1 MCSFGVC
8 SHRERF
14 SAAGRPGSEMGNCRG
29 QRAVQSHIP
38 FTHTFALLGCCPDD
52 FLSHLWARGKLCGQ
66 RGAFF
71 ISWSVCHL
79 DSLLFTFI
87 LLSAKM
93 EKHIWAFQRAAG
105 IPKASFSANMLACH
119 SQGPA
124 APCLTKAILLS
135 LGHAEQKAKKPKSLG
150 VAQGVCDSILHCCR
164 VSLASFCSF
173 LSSTHSSGP
182 IDSRETEFRDVRR
195 CFGMHIDTPRLPQGQ
210 IPSAYV
216 HEATSASSQFVLTVA
231 VSPGLLS
238 LPEEFQLQDTI
249 GSSFTCSHWTLTPG
263 CWC

>member
-38 FTHTFALLGCCPDD
+38 CTHTFALLGCCPDD

-87 LLSAKM
+87 LLSAKI
-93 EKHIWAFQRAAG
+93 EKHIWAFQRAVG
-105 IPKASFSANMLACH
+105 IPKPSFSANTLACH

-124 APCLTKAILLS
+124 PPCLTKAIVLS
-135 LGHAEQKAKKPKSLG
+135 LGHAEQKAKKRGCCPRCVWFYSSLLQSKLSLFLLFPLKYTFLKSY
-150 VAQGVCDSILHCCR
+150 
-164 VSLASFCSF
+164 
-173 LSSTHSSGP
+173 
-182 IDSRETEFRDVRR
+182 DSRETEFGDVHR
-195 CFGMHIDTPRLPQGQ
+195 CFGMHVDTPRLPQGQ

-231 VSPGLLS
+231 VSPSLLS
-238 LPEEFQLQDTI
+238 LQEFQLQDTI
-249 GSSFTCSHWTLTPG
+249 GSSFTCSHWTLIPG